1 MKILEHRAGWLDNN
15 SIKPINLPNSL
26 EALSLSLQRLNGIE
40 TDIRDLN
47 GRLVISHDLPGK
59 NSLLLE
65 DFFSLYSGVESHVM
79 LALNIK
85 CDGISRLLS
94 NLIDR
99 YQIKSYFTFDM
110 SIPETI
116 KYCRAGLSFFLRYSD
131 FEQNPIIATPILYS
145 KCSGVIIDQFNYES
159 SFVIEYDFLASLL
172 DDNKFICIMSPELH
186 LKNASKN
193 SHLVIWSQY
202 KKLFCLLVD
211 KGYCIDRVFLCT
223 DYPIKAD
230 TYFNS

>member
-1 MKILEHRAGWLDNN
+1 MKILEHRAGWLDHV
-15 SIKPINLPNSL
+15 SLKPINLPNSL
-26 EALSLSLQRLNGIE
+26 EALSLSLSRLNGIE
-40 TDIRDLN
+40 TDIRDQN
-47 GRLVISHDLPGK
+47 KRLVISHDLPGE
-59 NSLLLE
+59 NSLMLE
-65 DFFSLYSGVESHVM
+65 DFFSLYNRAESHVM

-85 CDGISRLLS
+85 CDGISLLLS
-94 NLIDR
+94 ELIDR

-131 FEQNPIIATPILYS
+131 FEQSPIIYAPILYS
-145 KCSGVIIDQFNYES
+145 RCSGVIIDQFNYES

-172 DDNKFICIMSPELH
+172 DDNKFICIISPELH

-193 SHLVIWSQY
+193 SHLAIWSQY
-202 KKLFCLLVD
+202 KKLFCLLID

-223 DYPIKAD
+223 DYPVNAD
-230 TYFNS
+230 FYFNS